1 MTTPFSQYTLLTG
14 ESTYRSAVD
23 TVLDSAVNHLAI
35 LDRDLAALRLQE
47 PQRLAKLV
55 DFLRKQS
62 PEDRTKKLRIVIHQ
76 THLLDSHMPRLMNL
90 LTRYAH
96 AVDVRQ
102 SPDNLRQ
109 LADTHILADAS
120 HGVRRFHID
129 HARCALIQ
137 ADPAAIQPWQQ
148 RFEELWSLSLPC
160 LKLNTTGL

>member
-1 MTTPFSQYTLLTG
+1 
-14 ESTYRSAVD
+14 
-23 TVLDSAVNHLAI
+23 
-35 LDRDLAALRLQE
+35 
-47 PQRLAKLV
+47 
-55 DFLRKQS
+55 
-62 PEDRTKKLRIVIHQ
+62 
-76 THLLDSHMPRLMNL
+76 MNL
-90 LTRYAH
+90 FTRYAH

-109 LADTHILADAS
+109 LADTHLLADGC

-148 RFEELWSLSLPC
+148 RFEELWALSLPC